1 MKITVVGIGYV
12 GLSIGLLLAK
22 EHDVTFF
29 DIDNKKIDL
38 INKRQSS
45 LKEAA
50 INKLL
55 CKTKNINATSS
66 EELAYK
72 DATFIILSLPT
83 NLKVNKL
90 DTSII
95 EISVSNILKINK
107 KATIV
112 IKSTVPIGFTEY
124 LRNRF
129 HYNDIIFS
137 PEFLREGSTIHDQLY
152 PSRTI
157 VGNES
162 RNSQLFLDIL
172 TDISVEKDSPS
183 LLVDSSEAE
192 AIKLFSNA
200 YLAQKIAFFNELDTF
215 AEMQNLDSKK
225 IIEAIGYDQRI
236 GNSHNNPS
244 FGFGGYCLPKDI
256 KQLEYHFKEI
266 PAPIITSISE
276 SNLLRKIHIAKMIL
290 NSSAKTIGIYRI
302 NSKKDSDN
310 CRESSTIDV
319 AKLLKSSGKDVII
332 FEPLINQKKFLGCPL
347 INDFNEFIKY
357 SDIIVANRIDDALRK
372 CNSKV
377 FTRDIFQYD

>member
-38 INKRQSS
+38 INKRQSP

-55 CKTKNINATSS
+55 CKAKNINATSS

-72 DATFIILSLPT
+72 DATFIILTFIILSLPT
-83 NLKVNKL
+83 NLKFNKL

-124 LRNRF
+124 LRNQF

-183 LLVDSSEAE
+183 LLVGSSEAE

-225 IIEAIGYDQRI
+225 
-236 GNSHNNPS
+236 
-244 FGFGGYCLPKDI
+244 
-256 KQLEYHFKEI
+256 
-266 PAPIITSISE
+266 
-276 SNLLRKIHIAKMIL
+276 LLRLWDM
-290 NSSAKTIGIYRI
+290 T
-302 NSKKDSDN
+302 
-310 CRESSTIDV
+310 RE
-319 AKLLKSSGKDVII
+319 
-332 FEPLINQKKFLGCPL
+332 
-347 INDFNEFIKY
+347 
-357 SDIIVANRIDDALRK
+357 
-372 CNSKV
+372 
-377 FTRDIFQYD
+377 

>member
-38 INKRQSS
+38 INKRQSP

-55 CKTKNINATSS
+55 CKAKNINATSS

-183 LLVDSSEAE
+183 LLVGSSEAE

-215 AEMQNLDSKK
+215 AETQNLDSKK
-225 IIEAIGYDQRI
+225 IIEAMGYDQRI

-276 SNLLRKIHIAKMIL
+276 SNLLRKIH
-290 NSSAKTIGIYRI
+290 
-302 NSKKDSDN
+302 
-310 CRESSTIDV
+310 
-319 AKLLKSSGKDVII
+319 
-332 FEPLINQKKFLGCPL
+332 
-347 INDFNEFIKY
+347 
-357 SDIIVANRIDDALRK
+357 
-372 CNSKV
+372 
-377 FTRDIFQYD
+377 

>member
-45 LKEAA
+45 FKEAA

-55 CKTKNINATSS
+55 CKAKNINATSS

-183 LLVDSSEAE
+183 LLVGSSEAE

-225 IIEAIGYDQRI
+225 IIEAMGYDQRI

-357 SDIIVANRIDDALRK
+357 
-372 CNSKV
+372 
-377 FTRDIFQYD
+377 

>member
-55 CKTKNINATSS
+55 CKAKNINATSS

-183 LLVDSSEAE
+183 LLVGSSEAE

-225 IIEAIGYDQRI
+225 
-236 GNSHNNPS
+236 
-244 FGFGGYCLPKDI
+244 
-256 KQLEYHFKEI
+256 
-266 PAPIITSISE
+266 
-276 SNLLRKIHIAKMIL
+276 LLRLWDM
-290 NSSAKTIGIYRI
+290 T
-302 NSKKDSDN
+302 
-310 CRESSTIDV
+310 RE
-319 AKLLKSSGKDVII
+319 
-332 FEPLINQKKFLGCPL
+332 
-347 INDFNEFIKY
+347 
-357 SDIIVANRIDDALRK
+357 
-372 CNSKV
+372 
-377 FTRDIFQYD
+377 

>member
-1 MKITVVGIGYV
+1 MILI
-12 GLSIGLLLAK
+12 I
-22 EHDVTFF
+22 
-29 DIDNKKIDL
+29 KKIDL
-38 INKRQSS
+38 INKRQSP

-55 CKTKNINATSS
+55 CKAKNINATSS

-183 LLVDSSEAE
+183 LLVGSSEAE

-200 YLAQKIAFFNELDTF
+200 YLAQKIAFF
-215 AEMQNLDSKK
+215 
-225 IIEAIGYDQRI
+225 
-236 GNSHNNPS
+236 
-244 FGFGGYCLPKDI
+244 
-256 KQLEYHFKEI
+256 
-266 PAPIITSISE
+266 
-276 SNLLRKIHIAKMIL
+276 
-290 NSSAKTIGIYRI
+290 
-302 NSKKDSDN
+302 
-310 CRESSTIDV
+310 
-319 AKLLKSSGKDVII
+319 
-332 FEPLINQKKFLGCPL
+332 
-347 INDFNEFIKY
+347 
-357 SDIIVANRIDDALRK
+357 
-372 CNSKV
+372 
-377 FTRDIFQYD
+377 